1 MDQQSKAEQACTDCT
16 DWHYTEKLKNRFSD
30 NPTSVWS
37 IFSRRSDKT
46 TNTPTHLLQLR
57 HLTTNCTSKPSWWRT
72 SCTRKIISGPNLPST
87 QHLYISSI
95 RVKWAGDTTV
105 EQSHPWHNLFSL
117 FNFSSLVGA
126 IEHCKPK
133 QPDSGSFFPQ
143 VITLM
148 KSQIS
153 RVSVAM

>member
-16 DWHYTEKLKNRFSD
+16 DWRFTEKLKNRFSD
-30 NPTSVWS
+30 NPTSLWS
-37 IFSRRSDKT
+37 IISCRSDKT

-57 HLTTNCTSKPSWWRT
+57 HLTTNCSSKPSWWRT
-72 SCTRKIISGPNLPST
+72 SCTRKIITGPNLPSI

-105 EQSHPWHNLFSL
+105 ERSRLWHNLL
-117 FNFSSLVGA
+117 FNFSPLVGA
-126 IEHCKPK
+126 IEHYKPK
-133 QPDSGSFFPQ
+133 QPDCGSFFPQ

-148 KSQIS
+148 KSQMS
-153 RVSVAM
+153 FWVSVAM